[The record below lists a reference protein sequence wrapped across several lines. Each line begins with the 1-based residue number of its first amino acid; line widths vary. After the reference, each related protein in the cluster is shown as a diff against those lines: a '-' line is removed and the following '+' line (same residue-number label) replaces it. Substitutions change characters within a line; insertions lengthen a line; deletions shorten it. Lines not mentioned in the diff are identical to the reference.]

1 MTHINL
7 SFCPNC
13 YSMTKSIR
21 KGRAYFICGKCGEDK
36 TMSDLYYMEYIEDD
50 KTKRDKIQRL

>member
-1 MTHINL
+1 
-7 SFCPNC
+7 
-13 YSMTKSIR
+13 MTKSIR